1 MTYYPDQFHW
11 NLNIEAM
18 KSTSLMHDLI
28 EEYGEGHDKVRM
40 MRDLRV
46 LKSQIRIEMRKKL
59 YMVLRNAQIEL
70 KEINI

>member
-1 MTYYPDQFHW
+1 
-11 NLNIEAM
+11 M
-18 KSTSLMHDLI
+18 KSTSLMHDII
-28 EEYGEGHDKVRM
+28 EDYGESADKVRM